1 MPRNGAGIYTLPPGS
16 VIANGDVSD
25 ASDINTPL
33 SDIVADLNAAR
44 PIVSGG
50 TGATSAAAA
59 LAALGGPTLTS
70 IAALGTA
77 ADRMLYSTALNAWAE
92 TPITAAG
99 RALLDDADAAAQRAT
114 LGLGA
119 VTAPGEV
126 VADLNAITVSGWA
139 RFAIGAANAPIADN
153 SGYVLTITSGSVG
166 VQMAW
171 GHLGSTD
178 DTFSWMRWRG
188 SSGWRSWVK
197 LRWSG
202 SEIKTGVLNASGDA
216 PTYACR
222 AWVNFN
228 GTGTVAIR
236 AAGNVSSI
244 TDNGVGDYT
253 INFTTAMP
261 DANYVVCGSA
271 REDAAANAANF
282 STGSS
287 GGTAQTASAARVL
300 LTNNVISGNADSSQV
315 HVAIFR

>member
-33 SDIVADLNAAR
+33 ADIVADLNAAR

-77 ADRMLYSTALNAWAE
+77 ADKMLYSTALNAWAE

-99 RALLDDADAAAQRAT
+99 RALLDDADAAAQRET

-126 VADLNAITVSGWA
+126 VADLDTIAVSGWA
-139 RFAIGAANAPIADN
+139 RFASGAANAPIADN
-153 SGYVLTITSGSVG
+153 SGYVLTITSDSIG

-171 GHLGSTD
+171 GHLGSAD
-178 DTFSWMRWRG
+178 NTFAWMRWRA
-188 SSGWRSWVK
+188 SNGWRPWVR
-197 LRWSG
+197 LYG
-202 SEIKTGVLNASGDA
+202 SE
-216 PTYACR
+216 R
-222 AWVNFN
+222 E
-228 GTGTVAIR
+228 IR
-236 AAGNVSSI
+236 AFAIGEGQTWQDV
-244 TDNGVGDYT
+244 
-253 INFTTAMP
+253 TA
-261 DANYVVCGSA
+261 S
-271 REDAAANAANF
+271 R
-282 STGSS
+282 S
-287 GGTAQTASAARVL
+287 GGTSYQNATGRPIQVSLHWFSSGASMAQVSADGTTWVNVGANNTAQAASCAQFLVPPGHYYR
-300 LTNNVISGNADSSQV
+300 TNN
-315 HVAIFR
+315 AIGIYLWAELR